1 MLIVKRILIISIVI
15 NKIII
20 IKKSLLL
27 LFIFII
33 IVYEGNEEEWLH
45 EGDIRLSYKQ
55 EIALEMFGDPTAPVL
70 GARGIT
76 KYQNLLW
83 NTRVVPYNIS
93 SELGELN
100 NEREKRKL
108 LGVFAACFDTCA
120 RKTLITIIYYFTIR
134 ILL

>member
-1 MLIVKRILIISIVI
+1 MLSI
-15 NKIII
+15 K
-20 IKKSLLL
+20 LLL
-27 LFIFII
+27 LKNHYNNYYLFYYYYF
-33 IVYEGNEEEWLH
+33 YEGNEEESLH

-100 NEREKRKL
+100 NETEKKA
-108 LGVFAACFDTCA
+108 LGGACSLF
-120 RKTLITIIYYFTIR
+120 
-134 ILL
+134 